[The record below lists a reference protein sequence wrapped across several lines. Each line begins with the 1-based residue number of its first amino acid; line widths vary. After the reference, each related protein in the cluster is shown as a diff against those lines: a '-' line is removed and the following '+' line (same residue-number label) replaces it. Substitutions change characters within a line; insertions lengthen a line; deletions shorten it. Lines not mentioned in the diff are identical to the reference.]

1 MTTPLAAL
9 ASLAA
14 LAAAPGE
21 PSPERAE
28 PVVAPGGWWNLW
40 PELFLAPG
48 RLWLLLLV
56 PLLLGLYLWRQ
67 RRRRRYALRFSAVP
81 LLAGVAD
88 RRPGWRRH
96 LVAAGLL
103 AALVVLVIGYARP
116 AGQVREPR
124 ERATVILAIDVSL
137 SMAARDVPP
146 DRLQVAQEAARQF
159 ARDLPDGMNLGLVA
173 FSGNASVLV
182 PPTQNHQAVVDALD
196 TLELSEYTAIGEAIF
211 VSLQA
216 VNLAPKAPDGSP
228 VPAHVVVLSDGETTV
243 GRTNAEAVQAANEAK
258 VPEST
263 IAFGT
268 SDGTVDINGEFV
280 PVPVNEGQLRTIAD
294 DAGGH
299 AYQASS
305 LGELQEVYQDIG
317 SSVGYVLVPAE
328 ITERWLGLG
337 LILLL
342 ATVLAS
348 LGWFGRLP

>member
-1 MTTPLAAL
+1 MTALPLAL
-9 ASLAA
+9 HL
-14 LAAAPGE
+14 LAAAPT
-21 PSPERAE
+21 PDRAD
-28 PVVAPGGWWNLW
+28 PVVAPGGWWSLW

-56 PLLLGLYLWRQ
+56 PALAALYVWRQ

-96 LVAAGLL
+96 VVAVGLL
-103 AALVVLVIGYARP
+103 ASLAVLLIGFARP

-137 SMAARDVPP
+137 SMAAKDVPP
-146 DRLQVAQEAARQF
+146 DRLQVAQQAARQF
-159 ARDLPDGMNLGLVA
+159 AEDLPPGMNLGLVA

-182 PPTQNHQAVVDALD
+182 PPTQNHQAAIDALD
-196 TLELSEYTAIGEAIF
+196 TLKLSEYTAIGEAIF

-216 VNLAPKAPDGSP
+216 VQLAPKDADGSP

-243 GRTNAEAVQAANEAK
+243 GRSNAEAVQAAKEAE
-258 VPEST
+258 VPVST

-268 SDGTVDINGEFV
+268 VDGTVDINGELI
-280 PVPVNEGQLRTIAD
+280 PVPVNEDQLRSIAED
-294 DAGGH
+294 GDGH
-299 AYQASS
+299 AYQATS
-305 LGELQEVYQDIG
+305 LGELQQVYEDIG

-328 ITERWLGLG
+328 ITSRWVGLG
-337 LILLL
+337 LLLL
-342 ATVLAS
+342 VATTLGS